1 MSDMTCRKETP
12 SFAETAGLIIKGM
25 ITGTGAILPGVSG
38 GVLCMAFGI
47 YEPLMQVLSDPK
59 NNLKKHLHM
68 FLPFAAGWILGFI
81 LLAGAVEKLFAWA
94 PVPALML
101 FAGLILGTI
110 PPLLKEAG
118 SENRNAWL
126 ISLIS
131 FTLFLILFRFIAGGS
146 TMQIEPNMLWYA
158 FSGMVWGLSLIIPG
172 LSSSSLLILMGLY
185 QPMTAGI
192 ASLNPG
198 VILPLAAG
206 LLVTVLSLSRTA
218 SWLFERK
225 RSIMLSIISGIM
237 AASAVCMIPQL
248 SMELSVIIPAVLCF
262 AAGFAVSLKFQ

>member
-1 MSDMTCRKETP
+1 MSDFVCEEKRSP
-12 SFAETAGLIIKGM
+12 ASAAGLVIKGM

-59 NNLKKHLHM
+59 ANLKKHLHM

-81 LLAGAVEKLFAWA
+81 LLAGAVEKLFAYA
-94 PVPALML
+94 PAAALML

-110 PPLLKEAG
+110 PPLLKEACG
-118 SENRNAWL
+118 EKKNAWIL
-126 ISLIS
+126 SLIS
-131 FTLFLILFRFIAGGS
+131 FAIFMCLFRFIAGG
-146 TMQIEPNMLWYA
+146 TEVKIQPNMFWYC

-172 LSSSSLLILMGLY
+172 LSSSSLLILLGLY

-192 ASLNPG
+192 ASLDLS
-198 VILPLAAG
+198 VLLPLGAG

-225 RSIMLSIISGIM
+225 HSIMLSIISGIM
-237 AASAVCMIPQL
+237 AASAVCMIPTI
-248 SMELSVIIPAVLCF
+248 STAEMIPALLCLC
-262 AAGFAVSLKFQ
+262 AGFAISLKSQ